1 MIWNKAIECAEREEL
16 EQIQL
21 RKLKGTV
28 SRMYQNVEPYRTKMQ
43 EKGIMP
49 GDIKSLADL
58 KNLPFTYKSDLRDYY
73 PYGMFS
79 SPLSE
84 IVRIHASS
92 GTTGRPTVVG
102 YTKKDL
108 ENWAEC
114 IARSLTMAGADK
126 SSVIQV
132 AYGYGLFTGGL
143 GLHGGAEYLGAS
155 VIPISSGNTQ
165 RQILLMKDFKSTVLC
180 CTPSYALTLAE
191 AIAQAGIDPSELS
204 LKAGIFGAEPW
215 TEGMRDEI
223 ERGLGIK
230 AFDIYGLSEIMGPG
244 VSCGCEAQNGLHVME
259 DYFIPEIIDPDTEEV
274 LPYGQRGELVFTT
287 IGKEGIPLIR
297 YRTRDIC
304 VLMPEK
310 CSCGRTTVRMSRVL
324 GRSDDMLIIRGVN
337 VFPSQIETVIAMFP
351 ELTLNYKII
360 VGREHNSDTFEVQVE
375 LAEGLAIDNI
385 RFVEEMK
392 HRVDHE
398 LRNIL
403 GIGCNLKFLNAGTL
417 PRSEGK
423 AVRVEDTRN
432 LSIRV

>member
-1 MIWNKAIECAEREEL
+1 MIWNKAAECAEREEL
-16 EQIQL
+16 EQVQL

-28 SRMYQNVEPYRTKMQ
+28 SRMYQNVEPYRIKMQ

-49 GDIKSLADL
+49 GDINSLDDL

-126 SSVIQV
+126 TSVIQV

-165 RQILLMKDFKSTVLC
+165 RQILLMKDFKSTILC
-180 CTPSYALTLAE
+180 CTPSYALNIAE
-191 AIAQAGIDPSELS
+191 AISHAGIDPSELS

-215 TEGMRDEI
+215 TDGMRDEI

-259 DYFIPEIIDPDTEEV
+259 DYFIPEIIDPNTEEV

-324 GRSDDMLIIRGVN
+324 GRSDDMLIIKGVN

-351 ELTLNYKII
+351 ELTLNYKIV
-360 VGREHNSDTFEVQVE
+360 VGREHNVDTFEVLVE

-385 RFVEEMK
+385 RFVEEMR

>member
-1 MIWNKAIECAEREEL
+1 MIWNKAAECADRETI

-21 RKLKGTV
+21 KKLKGTV
-28 SRMYQNVEPYRTKMQ
+28 ARIYQNVEPYREKMQ
-43 EKGIMP
+43 KKGIMP
-49 GDIKSLADL
+49 GDIQSLADL

-126 SSVIQV
+126 TSVVQV

-165 RQILLMKDFKSTVLC
+165 RQILLMKDFKSTILC
-180 CTPSYALTLAE
+180 CTPSYALTMAE
-191 AIAQAGIDPSELS
+191 AIAHAGIDPSELS

-215 TEGMRDEI
+215 TDGMRDEI

-259 DYFIPEIIDPDTEEV
+259 DFFIPEIIDPNTEEV

-304 VLMPEK
+304 VLMPEQ
-310 CSCGRTTVRMSRVL
+310 CACGRTTVRMSRVL
-324 GRSDDMLIIRGVN
+324 GRSDDMLIIKGVN

-351 ELTLNYKII
+351 ELTLNYKIL
-360 VGREHNSDTFEVQVE
+360 VGRENNIDTFEVHVE

>member
-1 MIWNKAIECAEREEL
+1 MIWNKAAECGTREDL
-16 EQIQL
+16 EKVQL

-28 SRMYQNVEPYRTKMQ
+28 ARIYQNVESYRLKMQ
-43 EKGIMP
+43 EKGIAP
-49 GDIKSLADL
+49 GDINSLEDL
-58 KNLPFTYKSDLRDYY
+58 RNLPFTTKADLRDNY

-92 GTTGRPTVVG
+92 GTTGKPTVVG
-102 YTKKDL
+102 YTRKDL

-126 SSVIQV
+126 TSVIQV

-155 VIPISSGNTQ
+155 VIPISSGNSQ

-191 AIAQAGIDPSELS
+191 AVAHAGIDPSELC

-215 TEGMRDEI
+215 TQGMRDEI
-223 ERGLGIK
+223 EKGLGLK
-230 AFDIYGLSEIMGPG
+230 AFDIYGLSEVMGPG
-244 VSCGCEAQNGLHVME
+244 VSCSCEAQNGLHIME
-259 DYFIPEIIDPDTEEV
+259 DFFIPEIIDPKTEEV
-274 LPYGQRGELVFTT
+274 LPYGEQGELVFTT

-310 CSCGRTTVRMSRVL
+310 CSCGRTTVRMSRIL
-324 GRSDDMLIIRGVN
+324 GRSDDMLIIKGVN
-337 VFPSQIETVIAMFP
+337 VFPSQIETVISMFK
-351 ELTLNYKII
+351 ELTLNYKIL
-360 VGREHNSDTFEVQVE
+360 VGRENNTDTIEVLVE

-385 RFVEEMK
+385 RFVEELK
-392 HRVDHE
+392 HRVEHE

-432 LSIRV
+432 ISIRV

>member
-1 MIWNKAIECAEREEL
+1 MIWNKAAECADRDAIR
-16 EQIQL
+16 QVQL
-21 RKLKGTV
+21 KKLKGTV
-28 SRMYQNVEPYRTKMQ
+28 ARMYQNVEPYRMKMQ
-43 EKGIMP
+43 ERGIMP
-49 GDIKSLADL
+49 GDIKTLDDL

-126 SSVIQV
+126 TSVIQV

-165 RQILLMKDFKSTVLC
+165 RQILLMKDFKSTILC

-191 AIAQAGIDPSELS
+191 AIAHAGIDPSELS

-223 ERGLGIK
+223 EKGLGIK

-244 VSCGCEAQNGLHVME
+244 VSCGCVAQNGLHVME
-259 DYFIPEIIDPDTEEV
+259 DYFIPEIIDPNTEEV

-304 VLMPEK
+304 ILMPEQ

-324 GRSDDMLIIRGVN
+324 GRSDDMLIIKGVN

-351 ELTLNYKII
+351 ELTLNYKIL
-360 VGREHNSDTFEVQVE
+360 VGREHNVDTFEVQVE

-403 GIGCNLKFLNAGTL
+403 GIGCNIKFLNAGTL

>member
-1 MIWNKAIECAEREEL
+1 MIWNKAMECADRETL
-16 EQIQL
+16 RGIQL
-21 RKLKGTV
+21 RKLRDTV
-28 SRMYQNVEPYRTKMQ
+28 ARVYQNVEPYRAKMQ
-43 EKGIMP
+43 EKGMAP
-49 GDIKSLADL
+49 GDIQSLEDL
-58 KNLPFTYKSDLRDYY
+58 RKLPFTYKSDLRDNY

-79 SPLSE
+79 SPLSD

-102 YTKKDL
+102 YTRKDL

-114 IARSLTMAGADK
+114 IARSLYMVGADK

-143 GLHGGAEYLGAS
+143 GLHGGAEYIGAS
-155 VIPISSGNTQ
+155 VIPASSGNTQ
-165 RQILLMKDFKSTVLC
+165 RQILLMKDFMSTVLC
-180 CTPSYALTLAE
+180 CTPSYAMTLAE
-191 AIAQAGIDPSELS
+191 SIAKAGIDPSELS

-215 TEGMRDEI
+215 TEAMRDEI
-223 ERGLGIK
+223 EKGLGLK
-230 AFDIYGLSEIMGPG
+230 AYDIYGLSEIMGPG
-244 VSCGCEAQNGLHVME
+244 VSCGCEARNGMHIME
-259 DYFIPEIIDPDTEEV
+259 DYFIPEIIDPKTEEV
-274 LPYGQRGELVFTT
+274 LPYGERGELVFTT

-304 VLMPEK
+304 ILMPEP

-324 GRSDDMLIIRGVN
+324 GRSDDMLIIKGVN

-351 ELTLNYKII
+351 ELTLNYKIL
-360 VGREHNSDTFEVQVE
+360 VGREHNSDTFEVNVE

-385 RFVEEMK
+385 RFVEDLR

>member
-1 MIWNKAIECAEREEL
+1 MIWNKAAECAEREDL
-16 EQIQL
+16 EQVQL

-28 SRMYQNVEPYRTKMQ
+28 SRMYQNVEPYRMKMQ
-43 EKGIMP
+43 DKGIMP
-49 GDIKSLADL
+49 GDIKSLSDL
-58 KNLPFTYKSDLRDYY
+58 KHLPFTYKSDLRDYY

-126 SSVIQV
+126 TSVIQV

-165 RQILLMKDFKSTVLC
+165 RQILLMKDFKSTILC
-180 CTPSYALTLAE
+180 CTPSYALTIAE
-191 AIAQAGIDPSELS
+191 AIAHAGIDPSELS

-215 TEGMRDEI
+215 TDGMRDEI

-259 DYFIPEIIDPDTEEV
+259 DYFIPEIIDPNTEEV

-324 GRSDDMLIIRGVN
+324 GRSDDMLIIKGVN

-351 ELTLNYKII
+351 ELTLNYKIV
-360 VGREHNSDTFEVQVE
+360 VGREHNVDTFEVLVE

-403 GIGCNLKFLNAGTL
+403 GIGCNIKFLNAGTL

>member
-1 MIWNKAIECAEREEL
+1 MIWNKAAECADRESL
-16 EQIQL
+16 EQVQL
-21 RKLKGTV
+21 KKLKGTV
-28 SRMYQNVEPYRTKMQ
+28 ARMYQNVEPYREKMQ
-43 EKGIMP
+43 KKGIMP
-49 GDIKSLADL
+49 GDIQSLADL
-58 KNLPFTYKSDLRDYY
+58 RNLPFTYKSDLRDYY

-126 SSVIQV
+126 TSVIQV

-165 RQILLMKDFKSTVLC
+165 RQILLMKDFKSTILC
-180 CTPSYALTLAE
+180 CTPSYALNMAE
-191 AIAQAGIDPSELS
+191 AIAHAGIDPSELS

-215 TEGMRDEI
+215 TDGMRDEI

-244 VSCGCEAQNGLHVME
+244 VSCGCEAQNGLHIME
-259 DYFIPEIIDPDTEEV
+259 DFFIPEIIDPNTEEV

-304 VLMPEK
+304 VLMPEQ

-324 GRSDDMLIIRGVN
+324 GRSDDMLIIKGVN

-351 ELTLNYKII
+351 ELTLNYKIL
-360 VGREHNSDTFEVQVE
+360 VGRENNVDTFEVHVE

>member
-1 MIWNKAIECAEREEL
+1 MIWNKAAECADRDSLEL
-16 EQIQL
+16 VQL
-21 RKLKGTV
+21 KKLKGTV
-28 SRMYQNVEPYRTKMQ
+28 ARMYQNVEPYREKMQ
-43 EKGIMP
+43 KKGIMP
-49 GDIKSLADL
+49 GDIHTLADL
-58 KNLPFTYKSDLRDYY
+58 KNLPFTHKSDLRDYY

-126 SSVIQV
+126 TSVIQV

-165 RQILLMKDFKSTVLC
+165 RQILLMKDFKSTILC
-180 CTPSYALTLAE
+180 CTPSYALTMAE
-191 AIAQAGIDPSELS
+191 AIAHAGIDPSELS

-215 TEGMRDEI
+215 TDGMRDEI

-259 DYFIPEIIDPDTEEV
+259 DYFIPEIIDPITEDV

-304 VLMPEK
+304 VLMPEQ

-324 GRSDDMLIIRGVN
+324 GRSDDMLIIKGVN

-351 ELTLNYKII
+351 ELTLNYKIL
-360 VGREHNSDTFEVQVE
+360 VGREHNVDTFEVHVE

-403 GIGCNLKFLNAGTL
+403 GIGCNIKFLNAGTL

-432 LSIRV
+432 LSIHV

>member
-1 MIWNKAIECAEREEL
+1 MIWNKAAECADRETL
-16 EQIQL
+16 EQVQL
-21 RKLKGTV
+21 KKLKGTV
-28 SRMYQNVEPYRTKMQ
+28 SRIYQNVEPYRTKMQ

-49 GDIKSLADL
+49 GDIQSLADL

-126 SSVIQV
+126 TSVVQV

-165 RQILLMKDFKSTVLC
+165 RQILLMKDFKSTILC
-180 CTPSYALTLAE
+180 CTPSYALNMAE
-191 AIAQAGIDPSELS
+191 AIAHAGIDPSELS

-215 TEGMRDEI
+215 TDGMRDEI

-259 DYFIPEIIDPDTEEV
+259 DFFIPEIIDPNTEEV

-304 VLMPEK
+304 VLMPEQ

-351 ELTLNYKII
+351 ELTLNYKIL
-360 VGREHNSDTFEVQVE
+360 VGREHNADTFEVHVE
-375 LAEGLAIDNI
+375 LSEGLAIDNI

-403 GIGCNLKFLNAGTL
+403 GIGCSLKFLNAGTL

>member
-1 MIWNKAIECAEREEL
+1 MIWNKAAECANRETL
-16 EQIQL
+16 NQIQL
-21 RKLKGTV
+21 KKLKGTV
-28 SRMYQNVEPYRTKMQ
+28 ARIYQNVEPYREKMQ
-43 EKGIMP
+43 AKGIMP
-49 GDIKSLADL
+49 GDIQSLEDL
-58 KNLPFTYKSDLRDYY
+58 KQLPFTYKSDLRDYY

-126 SSVIQV
+126 TSVVQV

-165 RQILLMKDFKSTVLC
+165 RQILLMKDFKSTILC
-180 CTPSYALTLAE
+180 CTPSYALNMAE
-191 AIAQAGIDPSELS
+191 AIAHAGIDPSELS

-215 TEGMRDEI
+215 TDGMRDEI

-259 DYFIPEIIDPDTEEV
+259 DFFIPEIIDPNTEEV

-304 VLMPEK
+304 VLMPEP

-324 GRSDDMLIIRGVN
+324 GRSDDMLIIKGVN

-351 ELTLNYKII
+351 ELTLNYKIF
-360 VGREHNSDTFEVQVE
+360 VGRENNVDTFEVHVE
-375 LAEGLAIDNI
+375 LSEGLAIDNI

>member
-1 MIWNKAIECAEREEL
+1 MIWNKAAECAEREDL
-16 EQIQL
+16 EQVQL

-28 SRMYQNVEPYRTKMQ
+28 SRMYQNVEPYRMKMQ

-49 GDIKSLADL
+49 GDINSLSDL
-58 KNLPFTYKSDLRDYY
+58 KHLPFTYKSDLRDYY

-114 IARSLTMAGADK
+114 IARSLTMVGADK
-126 SSVIQV
+126 TSVIQV

-165 RQILLMKDFKSTVLC
+165 RQILLMKDFKSTILC
-180 CTPSYALTLAE
+180 CTPSYALTIAE

-259 DYFIPEIIDPDTEEV
+259 DYFIPEIIDPNTEEV

-324 GRSDDMLIIRGVN
+324 GRSDDMLIIKGVN

-351 ELTLNYKII
+351 ELTLNYKIV
-360 VGREHNSDTFEVQVE
+360 VGREHNVDTFEVLVE

-403 GIGCNLKFLNAGTL
+403 GIGCNIKFLNAGTL

>member
-1 MIWNKAIECAEREEL
+1 MIWNRAAECAEREDL
-16 EQIQL
+16 EQVQL
-21 RKLKGTV
+21 KKLKGTV
-28 SRMYQNVEPYRTKMQ
+28 SRMYQNVESYRMKMQ

-49 GDIKSLADL
+49 GDIKSLENL
-58 KNLPFTYKSDLRDYY
+58 RNLPFTYKSDLRDHY

-114 IARSLTMAGADK
+114 IARSLTMVGADK
-126 SSVIQV
+126 TSVIQV

-143 GLHGGAEYLGAS
+143 GIHGGAEYLGAS

-191 AIAQAGIDPSELS
+191 AIAHAGIDPSELS

-215 TEGMRDEI
+215 TDGMRDEI
-223 ERGLGIK
+223 EKGLGIK

-259 DYFIPEIIDPDTEEV
+259 DYFIPEIIDPNTEEV

-304 VLMPEK
+304 ILMPEK

-324 GRSDDMLIIRGVN
+324 GRSDDMLIIKGVN

-351 ELTLNYKII
+351 ELTLNYKIL
-360 VGREHNSDTFEVQVE
+360 VGREHNIDTFEVQVE

-392 HRVDHE
+392 HRMDHE

-403 GIGCNLKFLNAGTL
+403 GIGCNIKFLNAGTL

>member
-1 MIWNKAIECAEREEL
+1 MIWNKAAECADRETL
-16 EQIQL
+16 NQIQL
-21 RKLKGTV
+21 KKLKGTV
-28 SRMYQNVEPYRTKMQ
+28 ARIYQNVEPYREKMQ
-43 EKGIMP
+43 AKGIMP
-49 GDIKSLADL
+49 GDIQSLEDL
-58 KNLPFTYKSDLRDYY
+58 KQLPFTYKSDLRDYY

-126 SSVIQV
+126 TSVVQV

-165 RQILLMKDFKSTVLC
+165 RQILLMKDFKSTILC
-180 CTPSYALTLAE
+180 CTPSYALNMAE
-191 AIAQAGIDPSELS
+191 AIAHAGIDPSELS
-204 LKAGIFGAEPW
+204 LKSGIFGAEPW
-215 TEGMRDEI
+215 TDGMRDEI

-259 DYFIPEIIDPDTEEV
+259 DYFIPEIIDPNTEEV

-304 VLMPEK
+304 VLMPEP

-324 GRSDDMLIIRGVN
+324 GRSDDMLIIKGVN

-351 ELTLNYKII
+351 ELTLNYKIF
-360 VGREHNSDTFEVQVE
+360 VGRENNVDTFEVHVE
-375 LAEGLAIDNI
+375 LSEGLAIDNI

>member
-1 MIWNKAIECAEREEL
+1 MIWNKAAECADRETL
-16 EQIQL
+16 NQVQL
-21 RKLKGTV
+21 KKLKGTV
-28 SRMYQNVEPYRTKMQ
+28 ARLYQNVEPYREKMQ
-43 EKGIMP
+43 KKGIMP
-49 GDIKSLADL
+49 GDIQTLADL

-126 SSVIQV
+126 TSVIQV

-165 RQILLMKDFKSTVLC
+165 RQILLMKDFKSTILC
-180 CTPSYALTLAE
+180 CTPSYALNMAE
-191 AIAQAGIDPSELS
+191 AIAHAGIDPSELS

-215 TEGMRDEI
+215 TDGMRDEI

-259 DYFIPEIIDPDTEEV
+259 DFFIPEIIDPNTEEV

-324 GRSDDMLIIRGVN
+324 GRSDDMLIIKGVN

-351 ELTLNYKII
+351 ELTLNYKIL
-360 VGREHNSDTFEVQVE
+360 VGREHNADTFEVHVE

>member
-1 MIWNKAIECAEREEL
+1 MIWNKAAECADRESL
-16 EQIQL
+16 EQVQL
-21 RKLKGTV
+21 KKLKGTV
-28 SRMYQNVEPYRTKMQ
+28 ARMYQNVEPYREKMQ
-43 EKGIMP
+43 NKGIMP
-49 GDIKSLADL
+49 GDIQSLADL
-58 KNLPFTYKSDLRDYY
+58 RNLPFTYKSDLRDYY

-126 SSVIQV
+126 TSVIQV

-165 RQILLMKDFKSTVLC
+165 RQILLMKDFKSTILC
-180 CTPSYALTLAE
+180 CTPSYALTMAE
-191 AIAQAGIDPSELS
+191 AIAHAGIDPSELS

-215 TEGMRDEI
+215 TDGMRDEI

-259 DYFIPEIIDPDTEEV
+259 DFFIPEIIDPNTEEV

-324 GRSDDMLIIRGVN
+324 GRSDDMLIIKGVN

-351 ELTLNYKII
+351 ELTLNYKIL
-360 VGREHNSDTFEVQVE
+360 VGRENNVDTFEVDVE

>member
-1 MIWNKAIECAEREEL
+1 MIWNKAAECAKREAL
-16 EQIQL
+16 EQVQL

-28 SRMYQNVEPYRTKMQ
+28 SRIYQNVEPYRTKMQ

-49 GDIKSLADL
+49 GDIQSLADL
-58 KNLPFTYKSDLRDYY
+58 RHLPFTYKSDLRDYY

-126 SSVIQV
+126 TSVIQV

-191 AIAQAGIDPSELS
+191 AIAHAGIDPSELS

-215 TEGMRDEI
+215 TDGMRDEI

-259 DYFIPEIIDPDTEEV
+259 DYFIPEIIDPITEEV

-324 GRSDDMLIIRGVN
+324 GRSDDMLIIKGVN

-360 VGREHNSDTFEVQVE
+360 VGREHNMDTFEVQVE

>member
-1 MIWNKAIECAEREEL
+1 MIWNKAVECADRETMD
-16 EQIQL
+16 QTQL
-21 RKLKGTV
+21 KKLKGTV
-28 SRMYQNVEPYRTKMQ
+28 ARLYQNVESYRYKMQ
-43 EKGIMP
+43 ERGIAP
-49 GDIKSLADL
+49 GDIQSLDDL
-58 KNLPFTYKSDLRDYY
+58 KHLPFTTKADLRDNY

-92 GTTGRPTVVG
+92 GTTGQPTVVG
-102 YTKKDL
+102 YTRKDL

-114 IARSLTMAGADK
+114 VARCLTMAGADK
-126 SSVIQV
+126 TSVIQV

-143 GLHGGAEYLGAS
+143 GIHGGAEYLGAS
-155 VIPISSGNTQ
+155 VIPISSGNSQ

-180 CTPSYALTLAE
+180 CTPSYALTLSE
-191 AIAQAGIDPSELS
+191 AVAHAGIDPTELS

-215 TEGMRDEI
+215 TSGMREEI
-223 ERGLGIK
+223 EKGLGLK
-230 AFDIYGLSEIMGPG
+230 AFDIYGLSEVMGPG
-244 VSCGCEAQNGLHVME
+244 VSCSCEAQNGMHIME
-259 DYFIPEIIDPDTEEV
+259 DYFIPEIIDPKTEKP
-274 LPYGQRGELVFTT
+274 LPYGQQGELVFTT

-304 VLMPEK
+304 ILMPEK

-337 VFPSQIETVIAMFP
+337 VFPSQIETVIAMFD
-351 ELTLNYKII
+351 ELTINYKIL
-360 VGREHNSDTFEVQVE
+360 VGRENNTDTFEVLVE

-385 RFVEEMK
+385 RFVEELK
-392 HRVDHE
+392 RKVEHE
-398 LRNIL
+398 MRNIL
-403 GIGCNLKFLNAGTL
+403 GIGCAIKFLNAGTL

>member
-1 MIWNKAIECAEREEL
+1 MIWNKPAECSTREDL
-16 EQIQL
+16 EKLQL

-28 SRMYQNVEPYRTKMQ
+28 ARIYQNVESYRLKMQ
-43 EKGIMP
+43 EKGIAP
-49 GDIKSLADL
+49 GDINSLEDL
-58 KNLPFTYKSDLRDYY
+58 RNLPFTTKADLRDNY

-92 GTTGRPTVVG
+92 GTTGKPTVVG
-102 YTKKDL
+102 YTRKDL

-126 SSVIQV
+126 TSVIQV

-155 VIPISSGNTQ
+155 VIPISSGNSQ

-191 AIAQAGIDPSELS
+191 AVAHAGIDPSELC

-215 TEGMRDEI
+215 TQGMRDEI
-223 ERGLGIK
+223 EKGLGLK
-230 AFDIYGLSEIMGPG
+230 AFDIYGLSEVMGPG
-244 VSCGCEAQNGLHVME
+244 VSCSCEAQNGLHIME
-259 DYFIPEIIDPDTEEV
+259 DFFIPEIIDPKTEKV
-274 LPYGQRGELVFTT
+274 LPYGEQGELVFTT

-310 CSCGRTTVRMSRVL
+310 CSCGRTTVRMSRIL
-324 GRSDDMLIIRGVN
+324 GRSDDMLIIKGVN
-337 VFPSQIETVIAMFP
+337 VFPSQIETVISMFK
-351 ELTLNYKII
+351 ELTLNYKIL
-360 VGREHNSDTFEVQVE
+360 VGRENNTDTIEVLVE

-385 RFVEEMK
+385 RFVEELK
-392 HRVDHE
+392 HRVEHE

-432 LSIRV
+432 ISIRV

>member
-1 MIWNKAIECAEREEL
+1 MIWNKAAECADREAL

-21 RKLKGTV
+21 KKLKGTV
-28 SRMYQNVEPYRTKMQ
+28 ARMYQNVEPYRAKMQ

-49 GDIKSLADL
+49 GDVKTLGDL

-126 SSVIQV
+126 TSVIQV

-165 RQILLMKDFKSTVLC
+165 RQILLMKDFKSTILC

-191 AIAQAGIDPSELS
+191 AIAHAGIDPSELS

-244 VSCGCEAQNGLHVME
+244 VSCGCEEQNGLHVME
-259 DYFIPEIIDPDTEEV
+259 DYFIPEIIDPNTEEV

-304 VLMPEK
+304 VLMPEQ

-324 GRSDDMLIIRGVN
+324 GRSDDMLIIKGVN

-351 ELTLNYKII
+351 ELTLNYKIL
-360 VGREHNSDTFEVQVE
+360 VGREHNVDTIEVHVE

-403 GIGCNLKFLNAGTL
+403 GIGCNIKFLNAGTL

>member
-1 MIWNKAIECAEREEL
+1 MCRQRDL
-16 EQIQL
+16 ESNSTK
-21 RKLKGTV
+21 KLKGTV
-28 SRMYQNVEPYRTKMQ
+28 ARIYQNVEPYREKMQ
-43 EKGIMP
+43 AKGIMP
-49 GDIKSLADL
+49 GDIQSLEDL
-58 KNLPFTYKSDLRDYY
+58 KQLPFTYKSDLRDYY

-126 SSVIQV
+126 TSVVQV

-165 RQILLMKDFKSTVLC
+165 RQILLMKDFKSTILC
-180 CTPSYALTLAE
+180 CTPSYALNMAE
-191 AIAQAGIDPSELS
+191 AIAHAGIDPSELS
-204 LKAGIFGAEPW
+204 LKSGIFGAEPW
-215 TEGMRDEI
+215 TDGMRDEI

-259 DYFIPEIIDPDTEEV
+259 DFFIPEIIDPNTEEV

-304 VLMPEK
+304 VLMPEP

-324 GRSDDMLIIRGVN
+324 GRSDDMLIIKGVN

-351 ELTLNYKII
+351 ELTLNYKIF
-360 VGREHNSDTFEVQVE
+360 VGRENNVDTFEVHVE
-375 LAEGLAIDNI
+375 LSEGLAIDNI

>member
-1 MIWNKAIECAEREEL
+1 MIWNRAAECAERETI
-16 EQIQL
+16 EQVQL
-21 RKLKGTV
+21 KKLKDTV
-28 SRMYQNVEPYRTKMQ
+28 SRMYQNVESYRMKMQ

-49 GDIKSLADL
+49 GDIQSLEDL
-58 KNLPFTYKSDLRDYY
+58 KTLPFTYKSDLRDHY

-114 IARSLTMAGADK
+114 IARSLTMVGADK
-126 SSVIQV
+126 TSVIQV

-191 AIAQAGIDPSELS
+191 AIAHAGIDPSELS

-223 ERGLGIK
+223 EKGLGIK

-259 DYFIPEIIDPDTEEV
+259 DYFIPEIIDPNTEEV

-304 VLMPEK
+304 ILMPEK
-310 CSCGRTTVRMSRVL
+310 CTCGRTTVRMSRVL
-324 GRSDDMLIIRGVN
+324 GRSDDMLIIKGVN

-351 ELTLNYKII
+351 ELTLNYKIL
-360 VGREHNSDTFEVQVE
+360 VGREHNVDTFEVQVE

-392 HRVDHE
+392 HRMDHE

-403 GIGCNLKFLNAGTL
+403 GIGCNIKFLNAGTL

>member
-1 MIWNKAIECAEREEL
+1 MIWNKPAECSTREDL
-16 EQIQL
+16 EKVQL

-28 SRMYQNVEPYRTKMQ
+28 ARIYQNVESYRIKMQ
-43 EKGIMP
+43 EKGIAP
-49 GDIKSLADL
+49 GDINSLEDL
-58 KNLPFTYKSDLRDYY
+58 KNLPFTTKADLRDNY

-92 GTTGRPTVVG
+92 GTTGKPTVVG
-102 YTKKDL
+102 YTRKDL

-126 SSVIQV
+126 TSVIQV

-155 VIPISSGNTQ
+155 VIPISSGNSQ

-191 AIAQAGIDPSELS
+191 AVAHAGIDPAELC

-215 TEGMRDEI
+215 TQGMRDEI
-223 ERGLGIK
+223 EKGLGLK
-230 AFDIYGLSEIMGPG
+230 AFDIYGLSEVMGPG
-244 VSCGCEAQNGLHVME
+244 VSCSCEAQNGLHIME
-259 DYFIPEIIDPDTEEV
+259 DFFIPEIIDPKTEEV
-274 LPYGQRGELVFTT
+274 LPYGEQGELVFTT

-310 CSCGRTTVRMSRVL
+310 CSCGRTTVRMSRIL
-324 GRSDDMLIIRGVN
+324 GRSDDMLIIKGVN
-337 VFPSQIETVIAMFP
+337 VFPSQIETVISMFK
-351 ELTLNYKII
+351 ELTLNYKIL
-360 VGREHNSDTFEVQVE
+360 VGRENNTDTIEVLVE

-385 RFVEEMK
+385 RFVEELK
-392 HRVDHE
+392 HRVEHE

-432 LSIRV
+432 ISIRV